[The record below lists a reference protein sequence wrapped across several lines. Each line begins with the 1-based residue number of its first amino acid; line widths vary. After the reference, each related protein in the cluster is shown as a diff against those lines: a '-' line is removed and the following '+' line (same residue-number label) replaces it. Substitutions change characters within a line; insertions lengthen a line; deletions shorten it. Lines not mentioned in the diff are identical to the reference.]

1 MSAPTIQAF
10 DRRHPIILGPTEIRP
25 GDWLRDLG
33 TLRQVE
39 SVDDSASGV
48 SVRFAGGVDGQYA
61 TLSVPEDVPVTVWR
75 TLPEEGSESR
85 AEA

>member
-1 MSAPTIQAF
+1 MAAPTIQAF
-10 DRRHPIILGPTEIRP
+10 DQRHPIIVGPTEIQP

-33 TLRQVE
+33 TLRRVE
-39 SVDDSASGV
+39 TVEQSGAAV
-48 SVRFAGGVDGQYA
+48 SVRFAGGVDGQFA

-75 TLPEEGSESR
+75 TLPEEGSTGR